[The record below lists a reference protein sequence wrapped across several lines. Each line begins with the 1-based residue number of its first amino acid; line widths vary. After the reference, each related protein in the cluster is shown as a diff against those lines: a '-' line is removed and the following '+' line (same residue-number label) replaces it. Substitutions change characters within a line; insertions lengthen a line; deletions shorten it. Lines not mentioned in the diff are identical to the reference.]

1 MSNDTLVASLR
12 GELAVAQET
21 AAAHAL
27 RVRQLEQENQALA
40 AKLAE
45 RDAAGEVVVTTT
57 EDGVCV
63 VVSRQD
69 EEGRILSVIWEAPE
83 PAKKEKA
90 DATPWLDHWMGQFD
104 VVLKSEAYAALANQ
118 LGRSPYPDFRPELS
132 KLTLAVQG
140 YEEATE
146 SMGGDTEATWSAIM
160 EALAAVDAARA
171 VAALCKDAR
180 DAAMRYSTSRSP
192 VIQPE
197 MIEVPHALRKSFASM
212 AQQAVETA
220 MNQVAEL
227 SATIVDQRLGKGTDT
242 ATAIRAL
249 KT

>member
-1 MSNDTLVASLR
+1 MSNDTLVACLR

-21 AAAHAL
+21 SAAQAQ
-27 RVRQLEQENQALA
+27 RIRQLEQENQALT

-45 RDAAGEVVVTTT
+45 QETLGEVVVTTT

-132 KLTLAVQG
+132 KLTLAVQD

-160 EALAAVDAARA
+160 EALAGAE
-171 VAALCKDAR
+171 AALCKDAR

-197 MIEVPHALRKSFASM
+197 TIEVPHALRKSFASM